1 MSQRRQCLRLNPA
14 PLRSKNNRKGRRSP
28 VLIHKANIIAL
39 APPSHKADPAG
50 ITNNAAPK
58 ARSRNIRWDKINA
71 ARTSGAAKV
80 TEVAVSAVGDMAAR
94 TSDAVKV
101 TEVAV
106 SAVGV
111 IAARTLDAA
120 KATEVAVSVVGV
132 IAARTLDAVKVI
144 EVAVSVVGDMAS
156 VAEVMAIIT
165 EVITGMAV
173 VITSRV
179 EATVDKGLVP
189 KDTAL
194 AQVIEAPARLSRGA
208 RKVIV
213 SKAHALRGR
222 LHTVLKARCLPRVI
236 PLIISAPL

>member
-80 TEVAVSAVGDMAAR
+80 TEVAVSAVGDMA
-94 TSDAVKV
+94 
-101 TEVAV
+101 
-106 SAVGV
+106 
-111 IAARTLDAA
+111 
-120 KATEVAVSVVGV
+120 
-132 IAARTLDAVKVI
+132 
-144 EVAVSVVGDMAS
+144 S
-156 VAEVMAIIT
+156 VAEVTAIIT

-179 EATVDKGLVP
+179 EATVDKGLAP

-194 AQVIEAPARLSRGA
+194 AQVIEAPARLSRVA

-213 SKAHALRGR
+213 FKGHALRGS
-222 LHTVLKARCLPRVI
+222 LHTVLKARCIPRVI
-236 PLIISAPL
+236 PLIISVPL

>member
-28 VLIHKANIIAL
+28 VLIHKAIIIAL

-106 SAVGV
+106 SA
-111 IAARTLDAA
+111 
-120 KATEVAVSVVGV
+120 VGV

-236 PLIISAPL
+236 PLIISVPL